1 MNFEEFINYYTL
13 NAPQIMWFLG
23 AGASRSAGMPSA
35 SDIIWDL
42 KRKQYC
48 LKENREITDN
58 ELSNEA
64 VRKKIQNYFDALGSP
79 PLWSED
85 EYAYYFKLVLSD
97 NPALHQ
103 KYLEG
108 KLNPSQVSINSGHRV
123 LAAMMAMNQA
133 RILFTSN
140 FDNVF
145 EIAYAFMTGKDLQA
159 FNLNGSYAALNAL
172 NNETFPIYAKMHGDF
187 RYFEMKNLPDQL
199 KSNDVEIENCFINAC
214 SRYGLV
220 VSGYSGRDKNIMSAF
235 DKALENNNA
244 FPKGLFWITSVQGHI
259 FPAVTA
265 LIEKAKIRGI
275 NAHIIEADT
284 FDALLSAIWK
294 QLNPKSAEFD
304 QKIRRAIFEIP
315 KISRSTSQGS
325 YPLIRTNAFPII
337 AMPETCLSIEP
348 VSSINM
354 FDFKQKIIAAQTS
367 AIMVKERTI
376 LAWGADEEINK
387 VISKTEIKS
396 SEVIQLKDYTN
407 EFGYNTLMHSFY
419 NRAISRAIIR
429 DKPLMLRKKD
439 NSFYAVISSKHEKF
453 NSIEPDLKKAL
464 KYYDYNR
471 QSWVE
476 PINLAGK
483 VIGLADTYWMECV
496 QISFEYFDNR
506 FWIVLV
512 PDIWIEPSINRRD
525 ARDFLSNKKKL
536 RFNQTQNG
544 LLDVWKKILFGPDKQ
559 VTLKG
564 FNDEV
569 INNAIFTIDT
579 TSAYSF
585 REKQ

>member
-1 MNFEEFINYYTL
+1 
-13 NAPQIMWFLG
+13 
-23 AGASRSAGMPSA
+23 MPSA